1 MIRSKMIWL
10 GEFQGRIVGPLLQTG
25 SLLMKN
31 VLKPLPKSVLI
42 PLGLTAAKSSTDAAT
57 QKDVF
62 GLGMDPSDL
71 AKRKMLII
79 LNEEMDG
86 IMKIPKFLEDIDKRR

>member
-1 MIRSKMIWL
+1 MIRSKMILL
-10 GEFQGRIVGPLLQTG
+10 GGFQGRLVGPLLQTG
-25 SLLMKN
+25 LLLMKN

-42 PLGLTAAKSSTDAAT
+42 PLGLIAAESSTDAAIR
-57 QKDVF
+57 KDVF

-71 AKRKMLII
+71 AKRKILII
-79 LNEEMDG
+79 LNQEMDG

>member
-10 GEFQGRIVGPLLQTG
+10 GEFQGRLVGPLLQTG
-25 SLLMKN
+25 LLLMKN

-42 PLGLTAAKSSTDAAT
+42 PLGLTAAESSTDAAIR
-57 QKDVF
+57 KDVF

-71 AKRKMLII
+71 AKRKILII
-79 LNEEMDG
+79 LNQEMDG

>member
-1 MIRSKMIWL
+1 MIRSKMIL
-10 GEFQGRIVGPLLQTG
+10 FGGFQGRLVGPLLQTG
-25 SLLMKN
+25 LLLMKN

-42 PLGLTAAKSSTDAAT
+42 PLGLTAAESSTDAAIR
-57 QKDVF
+57 KDVF

-71 AKRKMLII
+71 AKRKILII
-79 LNEEMDG
+79 LNQEMDG

>member
-1 MIRSKMIWL
+1 MIWL
-10 GEFQGRIVGPLLQTG
+10 GEFQGRIVGPLLQAG
-25 SLLMKN
+25 LLLMKN

-62 GLGMDPSDL
+62 GLGMDPLDL

>member
-25 SLLMKN
+25 LLLMKN

-62 GLGMDPSDL
+62 RLGMDPSDL

>member
-1 MIRSKMIWL
+1 MIRSKIILL
-10 GEFQGRIVGPLLQTG
+10 GGFQGRLVGPLLQTG
-25 SLLMKN
+25 LLLMKN

-42 PLGLTAAKSSTDAAT
+42 PLGLTAAESSTDAAIR
-57 QKDVF
+57 KDVF

-71 AKRKMLII
+71 AKRKILII
-79 LNEEMDG
+79 LNQEMDG